1 MAQEEEKIPGPDLAK
16 GIAFDALPDGG
27 MLVGHVDDEQILLVR
42 RGSEVFAVGA
52 HCTHYHGPLVEGLVV
67 GDTVRCPW
75 HHACFNLRNGEAIRA
90 PALSPITCWDV
101 EQSDGMISVGN
112 KRKRRKPKPLADA
125 IAQPGKIVII
135 GGGAAGFAA
144 AQMLRQTGYQNSI
157 AMLSAEENLPYDRP
171 NLSKDYLA
179 GTIPFNYV
187 PLRGER
193 FYADNSIETR
203 MG

>member
-1 MAQEEEKIPGPDLAK
+1 MAQEKIPGRDLAK

-101 EQSDGMISVGN
+101 DQ
-112 KRKRRKPKPLADA
+112 R
-125 IAQPGKIVII
+125 
-135 GGGAAGFAA
+135 
-144 AQMLRQTGYQNSI
+144 
-157 AMLSAEENLPYDRP
+157 LSAPMLAALRAQAGIVVGDNEPYNLDP
-171 NLSKDYLA
+171 NEDYS
-179 GTIPFNYV
+179 V
-187 PLRGER
+187 PLHATRRGLAHLMIEFR
-193 FYADNSIETR
+193 QDEIADKAGQQRWAKLFGDCLEQVLSR
-203 MG
+203 